1 MTNNKSGKL
10 IADSGST
17 KTDWL
22 LSDGGT
28 ATRRAA
34 TQGIN
39 PYMLTEEKIE
49 SILRDELLPQLGGQ
63 CPETVE
69 FYGAGCR
76 GEAAESVKRVLR
88 KLFNTENITVE
99 SDLLGAARAL
109 CGESEGIACILGTG
123 SNSCFYD
130 GEKIAA
136 NVSCLGFIL
145 GDEGSGAVLGRRLVG
160 DAVKGAL
167 PECVV
172 AALWEACPGG
182 VDEVLRRVY
191 KETFPNRFLASL
203 APVLHRFRHEPAVHQ
218 LLVDEFKRFFLR
230 NTAHYR
236 RPDLPVNFVGSIAY
250 YFQEELKEAALACGQ
265 TTGRILRSPM
275 EAF

>member
-1 MTNNKSGKL
+1 MTHKKNGKL

-22 LSDGGT
+22 LLAENNARLR
-28 ATRRAA
+28 AT

-39 PYMLTEEKIE
+39 PYMLTAEQIE
-49 SILRDELLPQLGGQ
+49 RILCDELLPQLGEQ
-63 CPETVE
+63 RPETIE

-76 GEAAESVKRVLR
+76 GEAAESVKNVLR
-88 KLFNTENITVE
+88 KCFDIDSVTVE
-99 SDLLGAARAL
+99 SDMLGAARAL
-109 CGESEGIACILGTG
+109 CGGDEGIACILGTG
-123 SNSCFYD
+123 SNSCLYD

-136 NVSCLGFIL
+136 NVPCLGFIL
-145 GDEGSGAVLGRRLVG
+145 GDEGSGAVLGRRLVS

-203 APVLHRFRHEPAVHQ
+203 APVLYRFRREPAVHQ

-230 NTAHYR
+230 NTAHYQ

-250 YFQEELKEAALACGQ
+250 YFQEELREAALACGQ
-265 TTGRILRSPM
+265 RTGRILRTPM
-275 EAF
+275 EAL